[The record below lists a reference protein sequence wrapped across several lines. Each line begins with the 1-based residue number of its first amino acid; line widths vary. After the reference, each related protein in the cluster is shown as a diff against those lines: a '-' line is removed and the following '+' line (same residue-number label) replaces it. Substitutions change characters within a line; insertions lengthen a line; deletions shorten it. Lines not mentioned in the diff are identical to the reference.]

1 MSNVC
6 QIFLLLTIDT
16 LDNMGY
22 TLDILDTNIEHKA
35 MEAIMETASATST
48 GKHTF
53 LRHDCSPAFRH
64 GTTSCPRCGG
74 LMVGEYCMDLP
85 NGTGELEFLASRC
98 VQCGEV
104 VDPVILKNRS
114 IQQQRRPPHSL
125 DQPTTLNESIQQ
137 GGTL

>member
-1 MSNVC
+1 M
-6 QIFLLLTIDT
+6 LTGLSTMDT
-16 LDNMGY
+16 AFALR
-22 TLDILDTNIEHKA
+22 T
-35 MEAIMETASATST
+35 ETAKGSARAC
-48 GKHTF
+48 F
-53 LRHDCSPAFRH
+53 PAFH
-64 GTTSCPRCGG
+64 SGTTCTRCSG
-74 LMVGEYCMDLP
+74 LMVDEFCMDLP